1 MMEEKYYTKNEV
13 AENLNISIR
22 TIERY
27 IRSGEL
33 KALKIG
39 KYTRIEEND
48 LKEFLLQ
55 RKNEKSIK
63 RSSLLGKDTD

>member
-1 MMEEKYYTKNEV
+1 MEEKYYTKNEV

>member
-1 MMEEKYYTKNEV
+1 MEEKYYTKNEV

-63 RSSLLGKDTD
+63 RSSLLEKDTD